1 MKRTFLT
8 LFTLVALTLS
18 AHAMSYSKASEQAL
32 FLSDKMAYELGLSD
46 DQYNAVYEINLDYF
60 MSISSSS
67 DILGTYWARRNTDLQ
82 YVLTVAQYQAYTG
95 TSYFYQPVS
104 WVSNAFSFLIY
115 NVYTKKKY
123 YNAAPSVYGT
133 YQGGNRYYTESP
145 YKGRTYGTE
154 TKIVTTTKKS
164 STTTTTSSSAKKE
177 EKAEEPKT
185 ETKTETKTDQ
195 KASTTSS
202 SSGRTSSS
210 SSAKDSK
217 DDKQSGGMSKSE
229 AVSKGK
235 ENTDN
240 NKSGGKR

>member
-1 MKRTFLT
+1 MKRTILT
-8 LFTLVALTLS
+8 LFTLVALTLC

-82 YVLTVAQYQAYTG
+82 YVLTVAQYQSYTG

-115 NVYTKKKY
+115 NIYTKKKY

-164 STTTTTSSSAKKE
+164 STTTSSSAKKE
-177 EKAEEPKT
+177 EKAEEPKAT
-185 ETKTETKTDQ
+185 TKTETKTEQ
-195 KASTTSS
+195 KAS
-202 SSGRTSSS
+202 TSSS
-210 SSAKDSK
+210 SSRTSTSSSAKNNK

>member
-1 MKRTFLT
+1 MKRTLLT
-8 LFTLVALTLS
+8 LFTLVALTLC

-82 YVLTVAQYQAYTG
+82 YVLTVAQYQSYTG

-115 NVYTKKKY
+115 NIYTKKKY

-164 STTTTTSSSAKKE
+164 STTTSSSAKKE
-177 EKAEEPKT
+177 EKAEEPKAT
-185 ETKTETKTDQ
+185 TKTETKTEQ
-195 KASTTSS
+195 KASTSS
-202 SSGRTSSS
+202 SSSSRTSSS
-210 SSAKDSK
+210 SSAKDNK

>member
-1 MKRTFLT
+1 MKRTILT
-8 LFTLVALTLS
+8 LFTLVALTLC

-164 STTTTTSSSAKKE
+164 STTTTASSAKKE

-195 KASTTSS
+195 KASTTTSS

-210 SSAKDSK
+210 SAAKDSK